1 MNNLAKWHAPM
12 FYRYKVA
19 TPRKVR
25 LALNRYPGIV
35 IGAAIVIG
43 HYAYCVKW
51 GKARAVS
58 GGGNG
63 LSFE

>member
-1 MNNLAKWHAPM
+1 MQMSNRVKWHAPQ

-19 TPRKVR
+19 TPLTGPR

-35 IGAAIVIG
+35 IGAVIVIG

-51 GKARAVS
+51 GSA
-58 GGGNG
+58 ND
-63 LSFE
+63 L

>member
-1 MNNLAKWHAPM
+1 MNNRAKWHVPM

-19 TPRKVR
+19 SPRKVR

-51 GKARAVS
+51 GIARAVS
-58 GGGNG
+58 DGGNG
-63 LSFE
+63 